1 MKKSRVLFLVA
12 ATGLIFANSGCTSK
26 SAEDASQV
34 VETADT
40 EKIEVADA
48 SPQGTDPAL
57 DAALA
62 GTTGETTTVTAS
74 TPETAA
80 PTLDE
85 TSLNAP
91 APAAAV
97 APPAETIPPT
107 EATTAPPPIEIAS
120 EASAAVAAPAEI
132 TETPILTSEAP
143 TPAVVESKPKAAPAI
158 KKIGE
163 LMPYQN
169 KEGAWINTVYIARP
183 KEKLLDISMK
193 IFGADKTEDLK
204 KITENSYLKVR
215 SPRAGDKIFYTSPNR
230 PEDSAKTML
239 YYEDMGMMP
248 ETYVAKKGESLR
260 KVSKALLGYDNAWKE
275 LWASNAVE
283 SKTSLKDGETLRYWM
298 APSAAPAPVAMNSEA
313 PKEEAKLIDASQA
326 PQQIAALPPPPTEA
340 NANLPPP
347 PDMAAA
353 APQAAAPMPAA
364 EVAPVQAAAPE
375 ATLPPPP
382 TENMTP
388 PPPPPAAPEAAHAA
402 PKKKINLDEVA
413 ATEEE
418 SGELDSDTLMS
429 MGALGVLVALLAFVI
444 IRKKKQKAAQV
455 YEMSNQETGI
465 GIS

>member
-12 ATGLIFANSGCTSK
+12 ATGLIFANSGCTSN

-57 DAALA
+57 DAAL
-62 GTTGETTTVTAS
+62 GETTTLTAS
-74 TPETAA
+74 TPETTA

-91 APAAAV
+91 AQAAAV

-120 EASAAVAAPAEI
+120 EASAAVATPAEI

-193 IFGADKTEDLK
+193 IFGVDKTEDLK

-260 KVSKALLGYDNAWKE
+260 KVSKTLLGYDNAWKE

-298 APSAAPAPVAMNSEA
+298 APIAAPVAMNDAA

-326 PQQIAALPPPPTEA
+326 PQQITALPPPPTEA

-364 EVAPVQAAAPE
+364 EVAPTQAAAPE

-388 PPPPPAAPEAAHAA
+388 PPPPPAPEAAHAA

-418 SGELDSDTLMS
+418 AGGLDSDTLMS

-444 IRKKKQKAAQV
+444 IRKKKQKAAQA